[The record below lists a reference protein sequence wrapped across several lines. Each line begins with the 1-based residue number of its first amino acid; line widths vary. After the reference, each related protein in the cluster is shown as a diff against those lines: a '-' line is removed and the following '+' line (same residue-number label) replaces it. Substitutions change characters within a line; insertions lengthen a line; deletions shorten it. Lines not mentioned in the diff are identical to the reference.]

1 MSGNISEVYTVE
13 GVEGF
18 YTYNEQRAKDRAKQ
32 KSIGLDCAVQVFKN
46 GEKVMTIGDRR
57 FKIMPTRETVFNST
71 EAIKKAIEYAKR
83 VKQAVAIYMNG
94 KPYGE
99 IDYKGNLR
107 QI

>member
-1 MSGNISEVYTVE
+1 MSGNISEVYTV
-13 GVEGF
+13 GSF
-18 YTYNEQRAKDRAKQ
+18 STTNRDRAIDRAKQ
-32 KSIGLDCAVQVFKN
+32 KAIGTESAVQVFKN

-71 EAIKKAIEYAKR
+71 EAIKKAVEYAKR